1 MEQDYDYLIIYSGIT
16 DLACGINPEIEEY
29 DYLALTGDED
39 HRYTRPG
46 TEHYLRTEEAALRF
60 YSDSVVQKRGFHVIV
75 RAYLEGHRKIEHL
88 YVNDSM
94 INLKSFTFSAST
106 EAPEQGTGFPC
117 LKDNII

>member
-1 MEQDYDYLIIYSGIT
+1 MEQDYDYLIIYSGIS

-46 TEHYLRTEEAALRF
+46 TEHYLRTEQAALRF

-75 RAYLEGHRKIEHL
+75 RAYIERNRKFEHL

-94 INLKSFTFSAST
+94 SNDNLKIIYFFSINRST
-106 EAPEQGTGFPC
+106 RTRNRFPMF
-117 LKDNII
+117 KG